1 MGTRCGRVPLAASRR
16 RVHTRER
23 VLANEGCGIVMDMPL
38 KSIRAWL
45 GVDTPDE
52 HEFAPLRATLEAL
65 DHLEP
70 ARARLLAAFAYLLGR
85 VARADLRVSA
95 EETRAMEALV
105 QEQGQLS
112 QDQAMVVVQLAK
124 TSNLLFGG
132 TANFLVAREFS
143 ELATYE
149 QKLALMRCLFA
160 LSAADEAI
168 STAEE
173 GEIHRIANELRIDQ
187 QDLVSL
193 RVPYKGQL
201 PGTSRG

>member
-1 MGTRCGRVPLAASRR
+1 
-16 RVHTRER
+16 
-23 VLANEGCGIVMDMPL
+23 MPL

-45 GVDTPDE
+45 GGDALE
-52 HEFAPLRATLEAL
+52 KHEFAPLRETLEAL

-70 ARARLLAAFAYLLGR
+70 DRARYLAAFAYLLGR
-85 VARADLRVSA
+85 VAHADQHVSP

-105 QEQGQLS
+105 REQAQLS

-143 ELATYE
+143 DLATYD

-160 LSAADEAI
+160 LSATDEAI

-173 GEIHRIANELRIDQ
+173 GEIYRIAKELRVDHP
-187 QDLVSL
+187 DLIAL
-193 RVPYKGQL
+193 RIAHQRHL
-201 PGTSRG
+201 PGLSRE